1 MAICI
6 IKLIILDINHP
17 FNKLIDCRFR
27 RLSRKALGMEK
38 SIIRIIDVPTVEICE
53 RTCGHG
59 RSCKSVTFCYK
70 GTNENKCYLNSLE
83 LNEAYPQDPSD
94 EDCISSFDPCVDG
107 KEVLIAFK
115 RRDVK
120 SFD

>member
-1 MAICI
+1 MECI
-6 IKLIILDINHP
+6 TRIIILDINLSL
-17 FNKLIDCRFR
+17 NKFIDCRLR
-27 RLSRKALGMEK
+27 RLSRKAIGTEQ
-38 SIIRIIDVPTVEICE
+38 SIIKIIDVPTIDVCE
-53 RTCGHG
+53 STCGHD
-59 RSCKSVTFCYK
+59 RSCKSVTFCHE
-70 GTNENKCYLNSLE
+70 GHDNNKCYLNSLE

>member
-1 MAICI
+1 M
-6 IKLIILDINHP
+6 LIILDITNPLH
-17 FNKLIDCRFR
+17 KLKDCRFR
-27 RLSRKALGMEK
+27 RLSKKALGMEK
-38 SIIRIIDVPTVEICE
+38 SILKILDAPTVEICE
-53 RTCGHG
+53 KICGHS

-94 EDCISSFDPCVDG
+94 EDCISSFDPCVEG
-107 KEVLIAFK
+107 KEIFIALK

-120 SFD
+120 